1 MSRVRRSAVST
12 PAPVQRGRGRDRHG
26 RGIRSSATG
35 PYLPPLQTR
44 IDNFDMTVA
53 STVDYLR
60 SVWPEQLGDVR
71 FVVAAGPS
79 SVLPAIGVE
88 RWAVNAAE
96 RRVVFYRLPIQRL
109 TRLHRNDDL
118 HRRMVIESCVFRAI
132 AELLGKDPWDLA
144 PDRFRHF

>member
-1 MSRVRRSAVST
+1 M
-12 PAPVQRGRGRDRHG
+12 PDQAPVQRGRGRNRHG

-35 PYLPPLQTR
+35 PYLPRLRTR
-44 IDNFDMTVA
+44 IDLFDMTVA

-60 SVWPEQLGDVR
+60 GVWPNDLAEVN
-71 FVVAAGPS
+71 FEIAAGPR
-79 SVLPAIGVE
+79 SVVPGAGVE
-88 RWAVNAAE
+88 RWAVDAAK

-109 TRLHRNDDL
+109 TQLHRNDEL
-118 HRRMVIESCVFRAI
+118 HQRMVIESCVFRGI